1 MHKRR
6 ASTSS
11 GKGSTERDRMPTA
24 LVIDDSPI
32 MRKSLRAILERAGC
46 QVVGEGG
53 SGDDVL
59 PLYERFAPTIVTMD
73 IVMPGKDGLTA
84 ATELLQRHPNAVIVM
99 CSSLTSR
106 DKILA
111 CQKAGVAHYLLK
123 PFQPEKATAVLQYVL
138 SRINRPQTGAHAVVR
153 AGER

>member
-1 MHKRR
+1 
-6 ASTSS
+6 
-11 GKGSTERDRMPTA
+11 MPTA

-59 PLYERFAPTIVTMD
+59 PLYERFQPTIVTMD

-84 ATELLQRHPNAVIVM
+84 ATELLQRYPNAVIVM

-138 SRINRPQTGAHAVVR
+138 GRLNRPQTGAQQVVR
-153 AGER
+153 AGDR